1 MGHIQRHNLTE
12 SEVIIPDKKAF
23 ENMNKIMS
31 PIIERLITINLE
43 SLNLERIRDMLLPK
57 LMSGKIRVPV
67 EVKV

>member
-23 ENMNKIMS
+23 EDMNKIMS
-31 PIIERLITINLE
+31 PVVERLITINLE
-43 SLNLERIRDMLLPK
+43 SQNLSQIRDSLLPR

-67 EVKV
+67 EVN